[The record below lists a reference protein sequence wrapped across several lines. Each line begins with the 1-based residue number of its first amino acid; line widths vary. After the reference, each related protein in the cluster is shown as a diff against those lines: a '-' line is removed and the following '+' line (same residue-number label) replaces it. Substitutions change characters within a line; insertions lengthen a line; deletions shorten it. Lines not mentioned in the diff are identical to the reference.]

1 MEEEKKIINCFPGY
15 EYKRLEDGRYH
26 NMYRGVDVGFGGYV
40 YAEPGMYENVWLF
53 DVGNMHGASILALN
67 KFGEHT
73 KNYKA
78 IRDARMAIKHRDYD
92 AVKDMFDG
100 KFMKYLT
107 SDEEAD
113 RLQMALKLVLNS
125 TYGIAAAT
133 FDNPLRDP
141 RDVNNIIALRGALFM
156 KTLQDEIVKRGYSV
170 VHIKTDSCKVPNGD
184 PEIANFIIDFG
195 RQYGYEFEH
204 ECVYDRMCLVNDAV
218 YIAKYDGYGVRNK
231 GGKHAGEW
239 TATGTQFQI
248 PYVFK
253 TLFSKEP
260 IEFKDM
266 CETKTVKSA
275 IFLDF
280 NENLP
285 DVSDYEEEMARREY
299 NSKRSENE
307 WKKLNKS
314 FKDISDF
321 ELKQEI
327 NKGHNY
333 RFVGKAGSFCPVIKG
348 TGGGNL
354 MKDNKGKMAY
364 VAGAKGYRWMEAEVL
379 RALGTEEA
387 MHRINRKYY
396 AALVDDAIA
405 TISEYG
411 DFEAFAS

>member
-1 MEEEKKIINCFPGY
+1 MATDQIINAFPGY
-15 EYKRLEDGRYH
+15 EYKRLDDGRFH
-26 NMYRGVDVGFGGYV
+26 NIYRGVDVGFGGYV

-67 KFGEHT
+67 KFGEYT

-92 AVKDMFDG
+92 RVKDMFDG

-107 SDEEAD
+107 SDQEAD
-113 RLQMALKLVLNS
+113 RLQNALKLVLNS

-156 KTLQDEIVKRGYSV
+156 KTLQDEIVKQGYSV

-184 PEIANFIIDFG
+184 PEIAKFILDFG
-195 RQYGYEFEH
+195 RKYGYEFEH
-204 ECVYDRMCLVNDAV
+204 ECVYERMCLVNDAV
-218 YIAKYDGYGVRNK
+218 YIAKYDNQGVRNK
-231 GGKHAGEW
+231 GGKHAGQW

-260 IEFKDM
+260 LEFKDM

-275 IFLDF
+275 IYLDF
-280 NENLP
+280 NEDLP
-285 DVSDYEEEMARREY
+285 DVSAYEEEQARRDY
-299 NSKRSENE
+299 NRKRSENE
-307 WKKLNKS
+307 WKKLNPN
-314 FKDISDF
+314 FKDMSDADLANEIS
-321 ELKQEI
+321 
-327 NKGHNY
+327 KGHNY
-333 RFVGKAGSFCPVIKG
+333 RFVGKAGSFCPVISG

-354 MKDNKGKMAY
+354 MRDNNGKMAF
-364 VAGAKGYRWMEAEVL
+364 VGGTKGYRWKEAEVL
-379 RALGTEEA
+379 RALGTDEA
-387 MHRINRKYY
+387 MRSINKKYY

-411 DFEAFAS
+411 DFEAFVS

>member
-1 MEEEKKIINCFPGY
+1 MEEQKKIINCFPGY
-15 EYKRLEDGRYH
+15 EYKLMEDGRYH

-92 AVKDMFDG
+92 AIKDMFDG

-133 FDNPLRDP
+133 FDNPLKDP

-170 VHIKTDSCKVPNGD
+170 VHCKTDSCKIPNCD
-184 PEIANFIIDFG
+184 SELAKFIFDFG
-195 RQYGYEFEH
+195 HQYGYEFEH
-204 ECVYDRMCLVNDAV
+204 ECVYERMCLVNDAV
-218 YIAKYDGYGVRNK
+218 YIAKYDDQGIRNK
-231 GGKHAGEW
+231 GNKHAGEW
-239 TATGTQFQI
+239 TATGAQFQI

-260 IEFKDM
+260 IQFKDM

-275 IFLDF
+275 IYLDF
-280 NENLP
+280 NEGLP
-285 DVSDYEEEMARREY
+285 DVSVYEEELSRREY
-299 NSKRSENE
+299 NSKRPETE

-314 FKDISDF
+314 FNDISDE
-321 ELKQEI
+321 ELKTEI
-327 NKGHNY
+327 AKGHDY
-333 RFVGKAGSFCPVIKG
+333 HFVGKAGSFCPVING
-348 TGGGNL
+348 VGGGNL
-354 MKDNKGKMAY
+354 MRDNRGKMGF
-364 VAGAKGYRWMEAEVL
+364 VGGTKGYRWMEAEVL

-387 MHRINRKYY
+387 MRRINRKYY
-396 AALVDDAIA
+396 AALVDDAVA

>member
-1 MEEEKKIINCFPGY
+1 MATDQIINAFPGY
-15 EYKRLEDGRYH
+15 EYKRLDDGRFH
-26 NMYRGVDVGFGGYV
+26 NIYRGVDVGFGGYV

-67 KFGEHT
+67 KFGEYT

-92 AVKDMFDG
+92 SVKDMFDG

-107 SDEEAD
+107 SDQEAD
-113 RLQMALKLVLNS
+113 RLQNALKLVLNS

-156 KTLQDEIVKRGYSV
+156 KTLQDEIVKQGYSV
-170 VHIKTDSCKVPNGD
+170 VHIKTDSCKIPNGD
-184 PEIANFIIDFG
+184 PEIAKFILDFG
-195 RQYGYEFEH
+195 RKYGYEFEH
-204 ECVYDRMCLVNDAV
+204 ECVYERMCLVNDAV
-218 YIAKYDGYGVRNK
+218 YIAKYDNQGVRNK
-231 GGKHAGEW
+231 GGKHAGQW

-260 IEFKDM
+260 LEFKDM

-275 IFLDF
+275 IYLDF
-280 NENLP
+280 NEDLP
-285 DVSDYEEEMARREY
+285 DVSAYEEEQARRDY
-299 NSKRSENE
+299 NRKRSENE
-307 WKKLNKS
+307 WKKLNPN
-314 FKDISDF
+314 FKDMSDADLANEIS
-321 ELKQEI
+321 
-327 NKGHNY
+327 KGHNY
-333 RFVGKAGSFCPVIKG
+333 RFVGKAGSFCPVISG

-354 MKDNKGKMAY
+354 MRDNNGKMAF
-364 VAGAKGYRWMEAEVL
+364 VGGTKGYRWKEAEVL
-379 RALGTEEA
+379 RALGTDEA
-387 MHRINRKYY
+387 MRSINKKYY